1 MKYLIVDCETDG
13 LLDSLTEVH
22 SLVIENEEGTV
33 FSCHDHG
40 AYRSIEDGL
49 RLIMNGAADGSLIVM
64 HNGIKFDYW
73 ALRKVYPW
81 FDLPIDQIRDTLVLA
96 RLLWADIGDKDR
108 LLVKKGFPS
117 KLCGSHSL
125 KAWGYRLGVFKGDY
139 GDTSDWS
146 KWTPEMQAY
155 CKQDVTVTKTLW
167 HTIIK
172 KNPTPQSVELETWFA
187 YILSRQEQFGYT
199 FDVQG
204 AAALYA
210 KLLARRNAIDEE
222 LKSFFGQ
229 WFVPVETV
237 VAKVSNKTRGLTKGV
252 EYTKIKLME
261 FNPGS
266 RLQITDRLQK
276 LYGWKPEAFTDSGQP
291 KIDETILAALP
302 YPPCK
307 ILSERFMLDKRIG
320 QIAEGEAAWLKLER
334 NGRIHGSVNTIGA
347 VTGRCTHSAPNMAQV
362 PSVKAPY
369 GKECRSLFHAP
380 AGMVQV
386 GCDASGLEL
395 RCLAHYMARWDG
407 GAYAKVLLEGDIHT
421 VNQHAAGL
429 PTRDNAKTFVYGFLK
444 LTT

>member
-1 MKYLIVDCETDG
+1 MKYLIVDCETNG
-13 LLDSLTEVH
+13 LLDSLTDVH

-33 FSCHDHG
+33 FSCNDHG

-49 RLIMNGAADGSLIVM
+49 RLIMNGAAGGSLIIM

-81 FDLPIDQIRDTLVLA
+81 FELPIDQIRDTLVLA

-117 KLCGSHSL
+117 KLCGTHSL

-139 GDTSDWS
+139 GDTADWS
-146 KWTPEMQAY
+146 KWTPEMQDY
-155 CKQDVTVTKTLW
+155 CKQDVTVTKALW

-204 AAALYA
+204 AANLYA
-210 KLLARRNAIDEE
+210 KLLDRRNTIDEE

-229 WFVPVETV
+229 WFVPVETT
-237 VAKVSNKTRGLTKGV
+237 VAKVSNKSKGLSKGI
-252 EYTKIKLME
+252 EYTKVKLME

-266 RLQITDRLQK
+266 RLQIADRLQK
-276 LYGWKPEAFTDSGQP
+276 LYGWVPEEFTDSGQP

-307 ILSERFMLDKRIG
+307 ILSERFMQDKRIG

-347 VTGRCTHSAPNMAQV
+347 VTGRCTHSTPNMAQV
-362 PSVKAPY
+362 PSVKAP
-369 GKECRSLFHAP
+369 
-380 AGMVQV
+380 
-386 GCDASGLEL
+386 
-395 RCLAHYMARWDG
+395 
-407 GAYAKVLLEGDIHT
+407 
-421 VNQHAAGL
+421 
-429 PTRDNAKTFVYGFLK
+429 
-444 LTT
+444 